1 MKIVVTGAASP
12 LGRSVVDRLVH
23 EGHGVVGIIRRLGG
37 VKQMERLGAQWI
49 MADVRKPEPVAKA
62 LAGADIVLHLAGY
75 FDFWEPRDGVY
86 ESVNVGATRNVLAA
100 ALVSNVRRVVV
111 CSSAITIGEPAGTMG
126 DEFSRHRGH
135 TRTALERS
143 KLEAERLAL
152 RVRSRGVEVVVV
164 NPGLVVA
171 PRDPGWVGRLL
182 SRTVAG
188 KRPLASRAPLGWIWV
203 EDAAKGIIRA
213 ATVGADGARYIL
225 CGETMS
231 SRRFLEKLAA
241 SVGAPPPKHMPR
253 QLAMFEAAL
262 QTAVALPGHK
272 RPRLALDE
280 ARFLTNGFAVDGSH
294 ARHELG
300 LDYTPSS
307 RYIPALAQ
315 SYAQALNRF
324 DQHA

>member
-12 LGRSVVDRLVH
+12 LGRAVVDRLVH
-23 EGHGVVGIIRRLGG
+23 GGHGVVGIVRRLSG

-62 LAGADIVLHLAGY
+62 LAGADIVLHLAGF

-100 ALVSNVRRVVV
+100 ALVSGVRRVVV
-111 CSSAITIGEPAGTMG
+111 CSSAITIGEPSGTMG

-152 RVRSRGVEVVVV
+152 RVRSRGVEVVIV

-182 SRTVAG
+182 QNTVAG
-188 KRPLASRAPLGWIWV
+188 KRPIANRAPLGWIWV
-203 EDAAKGIIRA
+203 EDAARGIIRA
-213 ATVGADGARYIL
+213 AMVGTDGARYIL

-231 SRRFLEKLAA
+231 SRKFLQKLAA
-241 SVGAPPPKHMPR
+241 SVGARPPRNVPK
-253 QLAMFEAAL
+253 QLVLAEAAL
-262 QTAVALPGHK
+262 QSAVALSLHR
-272 RPRLALDE
+272 RPRLSLDE
-280 ARFLTNGFAVDGSH
+280 ARFLTNGFAVDGTH

-300 LDYTPSS
+300 IDYTPSS

-315 SYAQALNRF
+315 SYVSALERF
-324 DQHA
+324 DQSA